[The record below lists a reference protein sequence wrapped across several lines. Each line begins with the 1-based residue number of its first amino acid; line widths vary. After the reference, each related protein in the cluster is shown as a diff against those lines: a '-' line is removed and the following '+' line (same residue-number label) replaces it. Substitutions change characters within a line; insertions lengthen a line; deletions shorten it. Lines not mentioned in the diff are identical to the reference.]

1 MAKVHEPPNR
11 RPADHPELRG
21 ALTELISKSAAM
33 GLLASEVATDVGRA
47 TIEKVLDALQTQRLG
62 RDANVHLAPLLR
74 DGVDQLDSTV
84 AATMTQKVRD
94 LSEALSQSPAPAT
107 EWSSMR
113 QTLGDD
119 PLAELVDISLAS
131 LRRYAGGERAT
142 PQPVAERLHWIA
154 MVAADL
160 AGSYNEF
167 GIRRWFERPRQ
178 RLNGKSPRQ
187 LLKANWTPDS
197 PEALKIKE
205 LSAALVGAQPLAA

>member
-1 MAKVHEPPNR
+1 MVKVHEAPDR
-11 RPADHPELRG
+11 RPVDRPELRG
-21 ALTELISKSAAM
+21 ALIELISKSAAM
-33 GLLASEVATDVGRA
+33 GLLASAVATDVGSA
-47 TIEKVLDALQTQRLG
+47 TLEKVLKALQTQRLA

-74 DGVDQLDSTV
+74 DGVDQLDDSV
-84 AATMTQKVRD
+84 AAKMEQKVRD

-107 EWSSMR
+107 EWNSMR

-119 PLAELVDISLAS
+119 PLAALVGVSLAS
-131 LRRYAGGERAT
+131 LRRYATGERAT
-142 PQPVAERLHWIA
+142 PQPVAEQLHWIA

-178 RLNGKSPRQ
+178 QLKGKSPRQ

>member
-1 MAKVHEPPNR
+1 MAKVQIAPAR
-11 RPADHPELRG
+11 RSSSHPELRS

-33 GLLASEVATDVGRA
+33 GLVASGVVTDVSRA
-47 TIEKVLDALQTQRLG
+47 TIAKVLEALQTQRLG
-62 RDANVHLAPLLR
+62 RDANVHLSPLLR
-74 DGVDQLDSTV
+74 DGVDQLNSTV

-94 LSEALSQSPAPAT
+94 LSEALTQSPAPTT
-107 EWSSMR
+107 EWSPMR

-119 PLAELVDISLAS
+119 SLAALLGISLAS
-131 LRRYAGGERAT
+131 LRRYATAERAT
-142 PQPVAERLHWIA
+142 PQAVAERLHWIA

-178 RLNGKSPRQ
+178 QLKGMSPRQ
-187 LLKANWTPDS
+187 SLKATWTPDS

>member
-1 MAKVHEPPNR
+1 MQKVQRASSR

-33 GLLASEVATDVGRA
+33 GLLASEVVTDVGRA
-47 TIEKVLDALQTQRLG
+47 TIEKVLGALQTQRLG

-74 DGVDQLDSTV
+74 DGVDQLDSNV

-94 LSEALSQSPAPAT
+94 LSEALTQSPAPAT

-113 QTLGDD
+113 QTFGDE
-119 PLAELVDISLAS
+119 PLADLLGISLAS
-131 LRRYAGGERAT
+131 LRRYATGERAT
-142 PQPVAERLHWIA
+142 PQAVAERMHWIA

-178 RLNGKSPRQ
+178 QLKRRSPRQ

-197 PEALKIKE
+197 LEALKIKE